1 MLSQAEWHQRF
12 VQQARWTQD
21 IRRYLYQKIQ
31 IQNTRRV
38 LEVGCGTGAVLSD
51 LLDSTTATV
60 TGIDLA
66 FDRLVFARSIASE
79 AHLAAADGLRL
90 PFPEGAFDVTL
101 CHFYILWV
109 ASRSILEGSQSTPA
123 GQAPRKGKQTQAL
136 REMARVTRPG
146 GYVIALAE
154 PDYGGRID
162 YPDSLAELGQA
173 QEQALEQQ
181 GADPR
186 TGRRLAELMLSAG
199 LKEIQTGLLGGE
211 WSSAN
216 PPSPDFLKQEWAVL
230 EQDLRGTLS
239 PTGLERLKEIDQ
251 AAWDRGERILF
262 VPTFY
267 AIGKVP

>member
-12 VQQARWTQD
+12 VQQARWTQA
-21 IRRYLYQKIQ
+21 IRRYLYQKVQ

-38 LEVGCGTGAVLSD
+38 LEVGCGTGAILSD
-51 LLDSTTATV
+51 LLASTTAQV

-66 FDRLVFARSIASE
+66 FDRLVFARSIASG

-90 PFPEGAFDVTL
+90 PFPPGAFDIAL
-101 CHFYILWV
+101 CHFYLLWV
-109 ASRSILEGSQSTPA
+109 AQ
-123 GQAPRKGKQTQAL
+123 QVQAL
-136 REMARVTRPG
+136 REMARVTRSG

-162 YPDSLAELGQA
+162 YPDPLAELGQA
-173 QEQALEQQ
+173 QEQALQQQ

-186 TGRRLAELMLSAG
+186 TGRRLAELMLSAE
-199 LKEIQTGLLGGE
+199 LKEVQTGLLGGE

-216 PPSPDFLKQEWAVL
+216 PPSRDFLKQEWAVL